1 MVRYLPHPCCVPEQP
16 TFYPPKSIGKTLEV
30 VAEKVLI
37 GTLTI
42 FINCYLGKSAKFPS
56 NQGITGCFI

>member
-1 MVRYLPHPCCVPEQP
+1 MASVALKSHLLRENMPIGPNVRALIWRLQRV
-16 TFYPPKSIGKTLEV
+16 FDKSGRD
-30 VAEKVLI
+30 
-37 GTLTI
+37 LTI